1 VHLNATALGAPRVYQ
16 AQVAVVF
23 TFKSGLFFDRLAR
36 IVRIILAGPRHATV
50 TDIRDEIVHIYVPGV
65 RWAPSPANMSTY
77 ISQHFKNPARGRT
90 IRSQYCRLPCLRPYA
105 AVNRSGLCCV
115 KVKLVDPHDVMDSS
129 CCIYVISEPVCV
141 HNTAYFQI
149 TR

>member
-16 AQVAVVF
+16 AQVAVGF

-36 IVRIILAGPRHATV
+36 IVRIILAGP
-50 TDIRDEIVHIYVPGV
+50 
-65 RWAPSPANMSTY
+65 
-77 ISQHFKNPARGRT
+77 
-90 IRSQYCRLPCLRPYA
+90 PCLRPYA

-129 CCIYVISEPVCV
+129 CCIM
-141 HNTAYFQI
+141 
-149 TR
+149 